1 MGCRVGDP
9 FMRRFSRQ
17 KLLLITVDLLA
28 SVVATLMAFLVR
40 FALEGAAIPPV
51 FLKNFLKSLP
61 LVLPLRGLLYSG
73 MGLYRVLWSHAGAP
87 EMLRLFGI
95 VAMETAVTSAV
106 TYVLAD
112 GRYPRSVFIIGG
124 LLNVALLGSVRLL
137 LKLRHQLNR
146 LRRAQH
152 AQNRRVLIFGAGD
165 AGALLARELIR
176 HPELGFFVVGFLD
189 DDVAKLGFQVAGK
202 PVLGVRQEL
211 GEVAA
216 RYGATDLIVAV
227 PQLNPRTL
235 RELLDEGRKL
245 GLKVRVLPSV
255 YELVDGKVSISQVRD
270 VQIEDLLGR
279 EEVKLDLEAVAR
291 YLTGEVVLITGAGGS
306 IGSELCRQVAR
317 FSPQQLVLLGHG
329 ENSIYEIGLE
339 LQETFPNLEIH
350 RVIADIKDAQRI
362 DAVFA
367 RFRPG
372 VVFHAAA
379 HKHVPLMEEN
389 PEEAIKNNVFGTLNV
404 AEAAV
409 RHGTKRFVLV
419 STDKAVNPISVMGAT
434 KRMAEYIIQCLSRT
448 ADTIF
453 VAVRFGNVLGSRGS
467 VIPLFQRQ
475 IAAGGPVTVTDPRM
489 VRYFMTIQEA
499 AQLIIQ
505 AGSMGKGGEI
515 FVLDMGKPVRIIDLA
530 RDLIRLS
537 GFEPGRDIPIK
548 ITGPRQGER
557 LVEVLIGDDEHP
569 SPTEHK
575 RIVRID
581 PPPRDV
587 LGLNR
592 LLDELRAILD
602 SDNVHREQVIRLAL
616 ELPTTAGAAKRH
628 HVG

>member
-1 MGCRVGDP
+1 M
-9 FMRRFSRQ
+9 
-17 KLLLITVDLLA
+17 LITVDLIA
-28 SVVATLMAFLVR
+28 SVVATLMAFFVR
-40 FALEGAAIPPV
+40 FALEGAAIPSV

-73 MGLYRVLWSHAGAP
+73 MGLYRELWSHAGAP
-87 EMLRLFGI
+87 EMLRLFAI
-95 VAMETAVTSAV
+95 VTVETAITSTV
-106 TYVLAD
+106 TYMMAG

-124 LLNVALLGSVRLL
+124 LLNVAFLGSVRLL

-152 AQNRRVLIFGAGD
+152 TQNRRVLIFGAGD

-202 PVLGVRQEL
+202 PVLGARQDL

-216 RYGATDLIVAV
+216 RYGVTDLIVAV
-227 PQLNPRTL
+227 PQLNPRIM
-235 RELLDEGRKL
+235 RELVDEGRKL

-255 YELVDGKVSISQVRD
+255 YDLVDGKVSISQVRD

-581 PPPRDV
+581 PPPCDV
-587 LGLNR
+587 LGLKVV
-592 LLDELRAILD
+592 
-602 SDNVHREQVIRLAL
+602 SGMMV
-616 ELPTTAGAAKRH
+616 
-628 HVG
+628 

>member
-317 FSPQQLVLLGHG
+317 FSPQRLVLLGHG